1 MPRLKL
7 LWKAFKRRSIGIIV
21 LSVAYIIARVPQ
33 KYADF
38 LARFLGKAV
47 YRLSKKTR
55 ERILNNL
62 ILVYG
67 DSMDEHVRHEMALKI
82 CLNLAFHIV
91 ESVRLAVIGPEMVRM
106 MIDDNQCEEILNA
119 HLEAGKSIM
128 IVTAHYGNWEL
139 FAARIAQIAPLTV
152 LARRNNNPYIEA
164 AIARAREKHR
174 VRVLD
179 RSDPGTPRE
188 MIQMGHEGGHIVG
201 ILVDQDTIKIQGIFS
216 NFMGLPALT
225 PSGPAAVAIRQ
236 LFTVFIGVL
245 KPIADHK
252 HKIILNGPI
261 PIPTNGSREQKIQLL
276 TDIFNQHLSDI
287 ILEDPL
293 YWVWN
298 HRRWRHRPE
307 ASGN

>member
-91 ESVRLAVIGPEMVRM
+91 ESVRLAVIG
-106 MIDDNQCEEILNA
+106 
-119 HLEAGKSIM
+119 
-128 IVTAHYGNWEL
+128 
-139 FAARIAQIAPLTV
+139 LT
-152 LARRNNNPYIEA
+152 
-164 AIARAREKHR
+164 
-174 VRVLD
+174 
-179 RSDPGTPRE
+179 
-188 MIQMGHEGGHIVG
+188 
-201 ILVDQDTIKIQGIFS
+201 
-216 NFMGLPALT
+216 
-225 PSGPAAVAIRQ
+225 
-236 LFTVFIGVL
+236 
-245 KPIADHK
+245 
-252 HKIILNGPI
+252 
-261 PIPTNGSREQKIQLL
+261 
-276 TDIFNQHLSDI
+276 
-287 ILEDPL
+287 
-293 YWVWN
+293 
-298 HRRWRHRPE
+298 RWYE
-307 ASGN
+307 